1 MKTQNCFNL
10 AAIALLPYLAAIT
23 LTTGVV
29 DDAQAS
35 TFFLCKQN
43 DHGRVRLVSTPEQCT
58 AAEIA
63 VEINNDVDLGDIQ
76 AQIDAQDA
84 RLQAL
89 EEVPAVVAAPLYL
102 LVPHGE
108 TGTGCDLLE
117 RGSPGFSPRLFI
129 AECSNSGP
137 GVITTRNFHGA
148 VIQMAPD
155 SDYVYDGVFLCMTVG
170 DAAIARNDGTFL
182 DQVRVRVTPL
192 NLEGDPAAGTLVH
205 IRSTGSTPTV
215 RTLFLTSI
223 DEATLAEPDFTDPQ
237 LPCVSLPF
245 ADGTNFSNPQF
256 EFDTWSPPGE
266 LSLDIIFP
274 TLDGRD
280 HTNPNDGDQVR
291 VYQVGL
297 TVAGRRGM
305 TD

>member
-1 MKTQNCFNL
+1 MKMQNCLNL
-10 AAIALLPYLAAIT
+10 AVMALLPYLAAMA
-23 LTTGVV
+23 LTTGIV
-29 DDAQAS
+29 DNAQAS
-35 TFFLCKQN
+35 SFFLCKQN
-43 DHGRVRLVSTPEQCT
+43 DQGRVRLVSTPEQCK
-58 AAEIA
+58 ASEIA

-76 AQIDAQDA
+76 AQIDAQGG

-102 LVPHGE
+102 LVPSGE
-108 TGTGCDLLE
+108 AGTGCDLLE
-117 RGSPGFSPRLFI
+117 RGAAGFSPRLFI
-129 AECSNSGP
+129 AECNNSGP
-137 GVITTRNFHGA
+137 GVITTRNFHRA
-148 VIQMAPD
+148 VIQIAPD

-170 DAAIARNDGTFL
+170 DAAIARDDGVFL
-182 DQVRVRVTPL
+182 DQVRVNVRPL

-215 RTLFLTSI
+215 RTLSLTSI
-223 DEATLAEPDFTDPQ
+223 DETMLAEPDFTDPQ
-237 LPCVSLPF
+237 LPCVTLPF

-266 LSLDIIFP
+266 LSVEIIFP

-280 HTNPNDGDQVR
+280 HTDPNDGDQIR
-291 VYQVGL
+291 IYQLGL